1 MMQAKLKQ
9 SLEETDLKLLD
20 ARINAI
26 KDKSSQ
32 EKVELLCKIID
43 NFQTKTKQ
51 KRDIALQMI
60 MDNFKISEE
69 RKKANRERYF
79 NEDKEASEELSTILA
94 KNQENK
100 EELLIQYVYKVK
112 KRSDHCLKL
121 CSKQLFDSQAKL
133 S

>member
-1 MMQAKLKQ
+1 MRTKLKK

-20 ARINAI
+20 AKINAI
-26 KDKSSQ
+26 KDKSSR
-32 EKVELLCKIID
+32 EKVNLLCKIID

-69 RKKANRERYF
+69 RKKANRERYY

-94 KNQENK
+94 GNPENK
-100 EELLIQYVYKVK
+100 EELLIQYVNKVK
-112 KRSDHCLKL
+112 KRSEDCLKL
-121 CSKQLFDSQAKL
+121 CSKQLIDSQAKL